1 MVEVVVTVVRGVC
14 MKLNEYIFMCLN
26 DKLNTGDAYT
36 ITEDEIEE
44 WIVEWYNDTF
54 PNFRDGDRPRGPP
67 MWLAS
72 WRKV

>member
-1 MVEVVVTVVRGVC
+1 

-44 WIVEWYNDTF
+44 WIVEWYASKFKKEGENRHDAL
-54 PNFRDGDRPRGPP
+54 PP
-67 MWLAS
+67 M
-72 WRKV
+72 